1 MKKEILTFLSA
12 FILGLGAVIAQETPR
27 ADNRQENQKARIVDG
42 VKSGELTAAE
52 TANVAKDQREIR
64 RMERRAKADGKVTA
78 KEKLRIEKKQD
89 RASRKLAR
97 KKNNAVDRN

>member
-1 MKKEILTFLSA
+1 MKKQFLTFVSV
-12 FILGLGAVIAQETPR
+12 FVLGFGAVIAQETPR

-42 VKSGELTAAE
+42 VTSGELTAAE

-64 RMERRAKADGKVTA
+64 RMERRAKADGQVTA

-89 RASRKLAR
+89 RASRKIAR
-97 KKNNAVDRN
+97 KKNNDIERN

>member
-1 MKKEILTFLSA
+1 MKKEFLTFVSV
-12 FILGLGAVIAQETPR
+12 FTFGLGAAIAQETPR

-42 VKSGELTAAE
+42 VKSGELSAAE
-52 TANVAKDQREIR
+52 TANVAKDQREVR
-64 RMERRAKADGKVTA
+64 RMERRAKADGQVTA

-97 KKNNAVDRN
+97 KKSNVRDRN